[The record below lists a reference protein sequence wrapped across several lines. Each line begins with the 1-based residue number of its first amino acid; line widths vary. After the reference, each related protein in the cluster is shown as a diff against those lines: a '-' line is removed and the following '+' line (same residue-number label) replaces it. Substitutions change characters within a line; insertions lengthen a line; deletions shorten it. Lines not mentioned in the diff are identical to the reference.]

1 MLVLRLLFGFAPA
14 PRCYGPLVLY
24 SWPYC
29 LKVYSYHVAP
39 LHWFVIF
46 FVSFSMDLEI
56 LAVGE
61 EEDLT
66 RPCVDCGLYT
76 GRYCDYCFAA
86 RRIPSEEW
94 SRGQRTPLC
103 SRCDNRWNAC
113 HFCRGLHWCTP
124 AAWGTAADYVK
135 QAQAKRD
142 WKRWRDTK
150 RPSDPSTPA
159 RR

>member
-1 MLVLRLLFGFAPA
+1 MLWTTCSVLVAIMPQGLLV
-14 PRCYGPLVLY
+14 PRRSASLACNSLCLV
-24 SWPYC
+24 P
-29 LKVYSYHVAP
+29 
-39 LHWFVIF
+39 
-46 FVSFSMDLEI
+46 MDLEI